1 MARKLDIGAML
12 EGTVSKVSN
21 LDTMQV
27 REIPLS
33 QLEENPDNAYA
44 QTGIDE
50 LAESIEVVGLQQPL
64 VVVPAEGGRYR
75 ILAGHRRRSALEKL
89 ERKTAPCVVLDAD
102 LDPSLRVLIL
112 HWTNTMARGG
122 AGLTAENTFAA
133 AKEIKEALLDL
144 KQRGVIELP
153 GKLRAYVA
161 DVLKVSEAAIARA
174 DTINKRLSKA
184 WKADR
189 KKCRIND
196 AVAYELSQC
205 GDDLQRELHDLYE
218 DNMWQLD
225 AKDVKAHKKAAAAG
239 FAPLKCPK
247 EPYCIEPCVGTD
259 KRAAAVK
266 RGECPGCCHDCDKA
280 DGCEWVCGRVSKS
293 NRAHADAEERE
304 AKRKQ
309 ANEDFEASPLGKL
322 RRRLQE
328 TLATYGIHSDA
339 DLPDDLYGWWIWT
352 DDPTAY
358 HSIYLSDLLEIAEQF
373 GIDLQELLFGNPE
386 GAPLRELDEQ
396 MQQATA
402 ELPQVDGN
410 GHMCVTGLNPYG
422 VCGSAQ
428 CCDQPYA
435 CCIACPE
442 PCNGRCGYLKAPQPA
457 PVWHPYPA
465 EKPEDGQKVLTLCH
479 SDYVRDKYG
488 AFVYRAGNWY
498 LPEMPDDG
506 LMKADVRW
514 WSAALPPEGK

>member
-1 MARKLDIGAML
+1 MAKSKFNLAEVLGD
-12 EGTVSKVSN
+12 TVSKLN
-21 LDTMQV
+21 TMQV
-27 REIPLS
+27 REIPLD
-33 QLEENPDNAYA
+33 QIEENPDNSYA

-64 VVVPAEGGRYR
+64 VVVPVEDDRFR

-133 AKEIKEALLDL
+133 AKEIKEALLNL
-144 KQRGVIELP
+144 KQRGVIDLP
-153 GKLRAYVA
+153 GKLRTYVA

-174 DTINKRLSKA
+174 DAINAHLSKS
-184 WKADR
+184 WKGDY
-189 KKCRIND
+189 KKANIND
-196 AVAYELSQC
+196 SVAYELSQC
-205 GDDLQRELHDLYE
+205 GDDLQRELHDLYKGQ
-218 DNMWQLD
+218 MWQLD

-239 FAPLKCPK
+239 FAPLQCPV
-247 EPYCIEPCVGTD
+247 EQPGIEPCVGTD

-266 RGECPGCCHDCDKA
+266 RGECPGCCHECDKA
-280 DGCEWVCGRVSKS
+280 DGCEWVCGRVSKA
-293 NRAHADAEERE
+293 NRAHAEAEDRE

-309 ANEDFEASPLGKL
+309 ETEAFEASPLGKL
-322 RRRLQE
+322 RRHLRE
-328 TLATYGIHSDA
+328 TLAEYGVHSYR
-339 DLPDDLYGWWIWT
+339 DLSHVVYNNWIWT

-386 GAPLRELDEQ
+386 GAPLRQLDEQ
-396 MQQATA
+396 MRQATA
-402 ELPQVDGN
+402 DLPQVNGN
-410 GHMCVTGLNPYG
+410 GHVCVTGLNPYG

-435 CCIACPE
+435 CCIACSE
-442 PCNGRCGYLKAPQPA
+442 PCSIRCGYLQPPA
-457 PVWHPYPA
+457 SVWHPYPA
-465 EKPEDGQKVLTLCH
+465 ERPEEGQKVLTMSHNIYTRNNYAL
-479 SDYVRDKYG
+479 YI
-488 AFVYRAGNWY
+488 YRAGNWY

-506 LMKADVRW
+506 LMTPDVRW
-514 WSAALPPEGK
+514 WSAKLPPEEKKLK

>member
-12 EGTVSKVSN
+12 EGTVSKLN
-21 LDTMQV
+21 TGTMQV
-27 REIPLS
+27 REIPLD
-33 QLEENPDNAYA
+33 QLEENPDNSYA

-64 VVVPAEGGRYR
+64 VVVPVEDGRYR

-174 DTINKRLSKA
+174 DAINAHLSKV
-184 WKADR
+184 WKGDY
-189 KKCRIND
+189 KKANIND
-196 AVAYELSQC
+196 SVAYELSQC
-205 GDDLQRELHDLYE
+205 DDEFQRELHDLYKG
-218 DNMWQLD
+218 NLWQLD

-239 FAPLKCPK
+239 FAPLQCPAAQ
-247 EPYCIEPCVGTD
+247 YGVEPCVGTD

-266 RGECPGCCHDCDKA
+266 RGACLGCCHDCDKA
-280 DGCEWVCGRVSKS
+280 DGCEWVCGRVSKA
-293 NRAHADAEERE
+293 NHARAEAQERE
-304 AKRKQ
+304 EKRKTE
-309 ANEDFEASPLGKL
+309 NEAFEASPLGRL
-322 RRRLQE
+322 RRRLRE
-328 TLATYGIHSDA
+328 TLAAYGVHGESD
-339 DLPDDLYGWWIWT
+339 LSHVVYCSWIWT
-352 DDPTAY
+352 DNPAAY
-358 HSIYLSDLLEIAEQF
+358 HSISLSDLLKITEQV
-373 GIDLQELLFGNPE
+373 GIDLSELLFGNPE
-386 GAPLRELDEQ
+386 GAPLRQLDEQ
-396 MQQATA
+396 MRQAVQ
-402 ELPQVDGN
+402 EPQ
-410 GHMCVTGLNPYG
+410 
-422 VCGSAQ
+422 
-428 CCDQPYA
+428 
-435 CCIACPE
+435 
-442 PCNGRCGYLKAPQPA
+442 KPA
-457 PVWHPYPA
+457 PVWHPYPD
-465 EKPEDGQKVLTLCH
+465 ERPEEGQKVLALCH
-479 SDYVRDKYG
+479 SEYVRDNYG
-488 AFVYRAGNWY
+488 AFVYRAGGWY

-514 WSAALPPEGK
+514 WSAELPPEEVK